1 MEATP
6 RTNRSAKGGARSSL
20 HYGGEGVLIHPPH
33 QGVCGRHGTEDL
45 NVTPGGLSG
54 SSGGTEGS
62 DPISAS
68 EAGSGVLGVVGRPNS
83 TRSVVKATRPET
95 WRQSVSG
102 KAAGEDGW
110 GETESEMS
118 KAGEVDSSLSER
130 PEHHRPRRLADWI
143 NPTGARKVHSL
154 IDKVYKR
161 KNLEIAW
168 ERVKA
173 NQGAGGIDGESIEA
187 FGEGL
192 EERLARLHEE
202 LSTDKYIPQPVR
214 QQRIPKAGKPGE
226 WRVLGIPTIYD
237 RVCQQALLNRLEP
250 IFEPIFDD
258 ANFGYRR
265 GRSTKDALRKVWKE
279 IEAGGEWIVDA
290 DLKDFFGSVVHE
302 KLLTLVAQRVSD
314 GRVLRLIEAMLTA
327 GSYGEGHLF
336 PTERGTP
343 QGGVASPLLSN
354 ILLTPFDREM
364 RRKGYQLTR
373 YADDWVITCA
383 SAAEARAALE
393 AASRVLKELGVT
405 INPQKTRIVHVR
417 HGFEFLGYKIKR
429 GSRPMNLPTSKIK
442 TSTRRGSLYAYP
454 REKSI
459 NHFKEQIR
467 RLTRRHAPVSTQEL
481 IQQVNPVVRGW
492 GHHYKLAHVR
502 KLFHRLDGWL
512 VRRIWSHRHHKWRC
526 CGWRTLP
533 RSQLYGEYGLVNLVA
548 MIPSISPQRPASS

>member
-45 NVTPGGLSG
+45 SVTPGELSG

-68 EAGSGVLGVVGRPNS
+68 EVGSGVLGVVGRPSS
-83 TRSVVKATRPET
+83 TRSAVKATRPET

-168 ERVKA
+168 ELVTA
-173 NQGAGGIDGESIEA
+173 NPGAGGIDGESIAA

-202 LSTDKYIPQPVR
+202 LRTDKYIPRPVR
-214 QQRIPKAGKPGE
+214 KQPIPKAGKPGE

-237 RVCQQALLNRLEP
+237 RVCQQALLNRLQP

-302 KLLTLVAQRVSD
+302 KLLTLMAQRVSD
-314 GRVLRLIEAMLTA
+314 GRILRLIEAMLTA

-373 YADDWVITCA
+373 YADDWCITCTSRSQA
-383 SAAEARAALE
+383 NAAL
-393 AASRVLKELGVT
+393 AAATRVLKQLGVNL
-405 INPQKTRIVHVR
+405 NPRKTRIVHIR

-429 GSRPMNLPTSKIK
+429 GNRPMRVPDSKIK
-442 TSTRRGSLYAYP
+442 CSARAGALYAYP
-454 REKSI
+454 REKSVRG
-459 NHFKEQIR
+459 FKDQIR
-467 RLTRRHAPVSTQEL
+467 QLTRRRAPVTTLGL
-481 IQQVNPVVRGW
+481 IQQINPVIQGW
-492 GHHYKLAHVR
+492 GEYYKRARVR
-502 KLFHRLDGWL
+502 RLFHQLNRWI
-512 VRRIWSHRHHKWRC
+512 VRRIWSHRYRRWRC
-526 CGWRTLP
+526 AGWRELP
-533 RSQLYGEYGLVNLVA
+533 DKKLYCQLGLVNLL
-548 MIPSISPQRPASS
+548 